1 MARKQPLSRMRS
13 NTAGYQPAIR
23 GRALLTR
30 ALWLFSCRPAEVL
43 RLGGPAESPL
53 SLPVYRSALGGLLGE
68 FLAFI
73 LILFTLGWG
82 SAFLLPYVRRH
93 WGKLDRTV
101 DHETLARL
109 LEDTDQLAA
118 RLTQVEDE
126 LHFFKE
132 LNAPDDQER
141 LSSPDMGGEGA

>member
-1 MARKQPLSRMRS
+1 
-13 NTAGYQPAIR
+13 
-23 GRALLTR
+23 
-30 ALWLFSCRPAEVL
+30 
-43 RLGGPAESPL
+43 
-53 SLPVYRSALGGLLGE
+53 LGE

-73 LILFTLGWG
+73 LILFTFGWG

-93 WGKLDRTV
+93 WRKLDRTV
-101 DHETLARL
+101 DHEIIARL